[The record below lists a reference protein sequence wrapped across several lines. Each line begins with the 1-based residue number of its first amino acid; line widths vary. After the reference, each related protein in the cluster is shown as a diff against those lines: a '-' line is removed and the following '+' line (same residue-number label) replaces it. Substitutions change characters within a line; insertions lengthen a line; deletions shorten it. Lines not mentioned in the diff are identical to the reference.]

1 MRGCSNIL
9 RVMSALV
16 AALVALILGVGC
28 TTADDMLGA
37 DFIPD
42 NQKMQIRRAI
52 FDKTNSEG
60 RRMMVT
66 KMFRTDSIVASNLKY
81 GYIGAQNHAE
91 FGKRKA
97 GFISQYLVVG
107 LSDSTGF
114 GYRPIFD
121 SAQILL
127 TVSEFGGD
135 TLQPQRYNVYEVT
148 RDFVSENKNANGEV
162 DSTFYLTY
170 DVTPYINPE
179 PVFTFTFPDGV
190 TTGPA
195 TTAVT
200 MQPTEAGMSLINRLM
215 LVEGDYRDQDM
226 SVYKDDEKWVK
237 YFKGLYIAP
246 DGEPSG
252 EGSIYSLDL
261 ETSGFTIFGR
271 NRHESD
277 PELIKDTTQAVYY
290 FLDDA
295 AEWGN
300 ISVNTIERDYT
311 GTNLSD
317 EEMLEADE
325 MEQDNRPE
333 VEIGYVEGM
342 GGPVMEIAFTKE
354 FFRALEELCVAE
366 DPATG
371 EMVEYD
377 NIAFNQ
383 VRMLI
388 YVDGSSYDWEEIVPD
403 DITPLLNESF
413 ARLGLYTDYK
423 SLTPIPDY
431 NYVYEA
437 NYSLELNYGGYLSRS
452 LGCYELD
459 ITAYVQSLWN
469 KYRDLPRGD
478 RAKGDVSSIE
488 ERIIYLAPEAYGL
501 YGFDRAIVQGAQ
513 MEDGTIAAPIK
524 TELTYTLIK

>member
-1 MRGCSNIL
+1 MRSYSNML
-9 RVMSALV
+9 RVMSALLV
-16 AALVALILGVGC
+16 ALVALIVGVGC

-60 RRMMVT
+60 RRLMVT
-66 KMFRTDSIVASNLKY
+66 KMFRTDSVVASNLKY
-81 GYIGAQNHAE
+81 GYMGAQNHPE
-91 FGKRKA
+91 FGKRNA
-97 GFISQYLVVG
+97 GFLSQYLVVG

-121 SAQILL
+121 SVQILL
-127 TVSEFGGD
+127 TISEFGGD

-148 RDFVSENKNANGEV
+148 GDFIAGNINADGEV

-170 DVTPYINPE
+170 DVEPYINPE

-200 MQPTEAGMSLINRLM
+200 MQTTEAGEALIRRLM
-215 LVEGDYRDQDM
+215 LVEGDYAGNDM
-226 SVYKDDEKWVK
+226 SIYKDDEKWVK

-246 DGEPSG
+246 DGDASG
-252 EGSIYSLDL
+252 EGSIYSVEL
-261 ETSGFTIFGR
+261 ETSGFTIYGR

-277 PELIKDTTQAVYY
+277 PELIKDTTQAVYF

-300 ISVNTIERDYT
+300 ISLNTLKRDYT
-311 GTNLSD
+311 GTSLSD
-317 EEMLEADE
+317 DTMLECSDL
-325 MEQDNRPE
+325 EQDNRPE

-342 GGPVMEIAFTKE
+342 GGPVMEIAFTKD
-354 FFRALEELCVAE
+354 FFKALDDLCVAE

-371 EMVEYD
+371 ESVEYS

-388 YVDGSSYDWEEIVPD
+388 YVKGSSYDWESIVPD

-469 KYRDLPRGD
+469 KYRDLPKSERV
-478 RAKGDVSSIE
+478 KGDVSSIE
-488 ERIIYLAPEAYGL
+488 ERVIYLAPEAYGL
-501 YGFDRAIVQGAQ
+501 YGFEHAIVQGAQ

>member
-1 MRGCSNIL
+1 MML
-9 RVMSALV
+9 RAISSLI
-16 AALVALILGVGC
+16 AAVVALTLGVGC

-42 NQKMQIRRAI
+42 DQRLQMRRAI
-52 FDKTNSEG
+52 FDKTTSDE
-60 RRMMVT
+60 RRLMVT

-81 GYIGAQNHAE
+81 GYMGAQSHPE
-91 FGKRKA
+91 FGKRNV
-97 GFISQYLVVG
+97 GFVSQYLVVG
-107 LSDSTGF
+107 LTDSTGF

-127 TVSEFGGD
+127 TISEFGGD

-148 RDFVSENKNANGEV
+148 EDFVAANKDADGEV
-162 DSTFYLTY
+162 DSTFYLNY
-170 DVTPYINPE
+170 DITPYINPE

-190 TTGPA
+190 KTGPA

-200 MQPTEAGMSLINRLM
+200 MQTTEAGEALVRRLM
-215 LVEGDYRDQDM
+215 LIDGEYKDNDM

-237 YFKGLYIAP
+237 YFKGLYICP
-246 DGEPSG
+246 DGDAAG
-252 EGSIYSLDL
+252 EGSIYSVDL
-261 ETSGFTIFGR
+261 ETSGFTIYGR

-300 ISVNTIERDYT
+300 VSVNTIERDYN
-311 GTNLSD
+311 GTSLSD
-317 EEMLEADE
+317 DTMLESDDL
-325 MEQDNRPE
+325 EQDNRPE
-333 VEIGYVEGM
+333 VTMGYVEGM
-342 GGPVMEIAFTKE
+342 GGPVMEIDFTSD
-354 FFRALEELCVAE
+354 FFKTIDDLRVEV
-366 DPATG
+366 DGQSG
-371 EMVEYD
+371 ESVEYSR
-377 NIAFNQ
+377 IAFNQ
-383 VRMLI
+383 VRMLV
-388 YVDGSSYDWEEIVPD
+388 YVKGSSYDWDEIIPD
-403 DITPLLNESF
+403 DITPLLDESF

-423 SLTPIPDY
+423 SLTPVPDY

-459 ITAYVQSLWN
+459 VTAYMQSLWS
-469 KYRDLPRGD
+469 KYCDLPKSER
-478 RAKGDVSSIE
+478 VSGNLSGLK
-488 ERIIYLAPEAYGL
+488 ERKIYLAPEAYGL

-513 MEDGTIAAPIK
+513 TESEELVAPIK
-524 TELTYTLIK
+524 LELTYTLIK